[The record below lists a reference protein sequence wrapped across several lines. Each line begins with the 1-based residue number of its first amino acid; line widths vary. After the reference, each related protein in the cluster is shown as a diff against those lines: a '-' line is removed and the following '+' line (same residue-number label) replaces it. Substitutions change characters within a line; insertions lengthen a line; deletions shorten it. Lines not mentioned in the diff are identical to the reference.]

1 MQGQLLRPL
10 NPPTSVLSFPRAPR
24 PPKLRRAELAFLSE
38 KILNSRESNV
48 AGSTL
53 NKKPAFR
60 ANYL

>member
-10 NPPTSVLSFPRAPR
+10 NPPTTVLSFPRAPR
-24 PPKLRRAELAFLSE
+24 PPKLQRAELAFLSE
-38 KILNSRESNV
+38 NLNSREINV